1 MDQDFEQMLEVIRV
15 LNEDVGSL
23 KETLS
28 EMLAIMVEMNE
39 TIQEAMR

>member
-1 MDQDFEQMLEVIRV
+1 MDQDFEQMLEVIRA

-23 KETLS
+23 KETMS
-28 EMLAIMVEMNE
+28 EILTIMVEMNE